1 MPRVRRC
8 APLAISTVQ
17 LFDAFCMY
25 PCVPLGAL
33 SVMSAT
39 CSELVLAEL
48 IDKVEAGTWTRVTG
62 WVNSLNHSG
71 DEARRAA
78 ATAAHELHIAG
89 VSVQHVSG
97 IDACSVRDINDAYG

>member
-1 MPRVRRC
+1 
-8 APLAISTVQ
+8 
-17 LFDAFCMY
+17 
-25 PCVPLGAL
+25 
-33 SVMSAT
+33 MSAT

-78 ATAAHELHIAG
+78 AAAAHELHIAG